1 MDRRGIHSGL
11 NTSTFFSPKKTGIPK
26 NNVQHK
32 KKTGRAALKD
42 ASGSGLRRLLVQE
55 HHLLGGL
62 GARLMGVQPRAGFFN
77 AQSAAGEHIPNPAFS
92 LNHQHQ
98 VFLKTSPKSGL
109 L

>member
-42 ASGSGLRRLLVQE
+42 ASGSGLCRLLVQE

-77 AQSAAGEHIPNPAFS
+77 AQSAAGEHIPNPA
-92 LNHQHQ
+92 
-98 VFLKTSPKSGL
+98 SP
-109 L
+109 